1 MVKRVVVGAHYGLRD
16 WLMQRITAVVVT
28 VFTLVLVIA
37 IAFQPTLDYAGWKA
51 IWSHDFIRFAALLAI
66 LSLLLHAWIGVRDIF
81 MDYVKPTG
89 LRLGLQVLVILAL
102 VLYGAW
108 SVQILWS
115 V

>member
-16 WLMQRITAVVVT
+16 WLMQRVTAVVLV
-28 VFTLVLVIA
+28 VFTLVLLIA
-37 IAFQPTLDYAGWKA
+37 LALQPTLDYAGWKGL
-51 IWSHDFIRFAALLAI
+51 WSHGFVRFGALLAVI
-66 LSLLLHAWIGVRDIF
+66 SLLLHAWIGVRDIF

-89 LRLGLQVLVILAL
+89 LRLALQVLVILAL
-102 VLYGAW
+102 VFYGAW